1 MSALAHGGTSGSAES
16 SEQDTDV
23 RLAPEGEERFYAWR
37 VSANRWELR
46 RVAGIWRIDRRTNR
60 LMNGDPDARALLDD
74 IDGPIATETRDQ
86 Q

>member
-1 MSALAHGGTSGSAES
+1 
-16 SEQDTDV
+16 
-23 RLAPEGEERFYAWR
+23 